1 MKKLIKAYTK
11 LCKAHK
17 KASKALEYY
26 KANPYIENCMAAEEA
41 CDAADA
47 AEQVVISLSA
57 KVPDLTYPDRTAV
70 QSSPDRDPGVMPYR
84 NISTS
89 PAQKAHLERN
99 KIAHQRK
106 DGSHK

>member
-17 KASKALEYY
+17 KAFKALEYY
-26 KANPYIENCMAAEEA
+26 KANPYIENYFKARKAYKAAK
-41 CDAADA
+41 AAK
-47 AEQVVISLSA
+47 QVIIGLSA
-57 KVPDLTYPDRTAV
+57 KVPNLECPDRTAV
-70 QSSPDRDPGVMPYR
+70 QSSPDKDPGIMPYR

-89 PAQKAHLERN
+89 PAQRAYLERN
-99 KIAHQRK
+99 KVAHQRK